1 MLSKSERLESQSA
14 RRQRIR
20 GGSVMGGWLCARVNV
35 MHNKDFTLTVEC
47 ADLSFGSA
55 VSAALRVLRCG
66 GRIQRSK
73 HLSVF
78 SVRHKEQVA

>member
-1 MLSKSERLESQSA
+1 MLSKSERLESERA
-14 RRQRIR
+14 EAADTGRL
-20 GGSVMGGWLCARVNV
+20 GNGGWLCARVNV

-55 VSAALRVLRCG
+55 VSAAPRVLRCG